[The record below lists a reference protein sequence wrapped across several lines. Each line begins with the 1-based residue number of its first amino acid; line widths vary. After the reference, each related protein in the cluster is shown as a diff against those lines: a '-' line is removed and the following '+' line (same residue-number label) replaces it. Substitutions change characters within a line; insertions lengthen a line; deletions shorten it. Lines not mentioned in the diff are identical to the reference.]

1 MDSKKKT
8 WILTDCWELGY
19 DFSCPSCGYTFF
31 MRQKFGKKP
40 EECPKCKEQMYG
52 EVFVVSGQEDPQVY
66 DLQSHGSLL
75 RTRRNGN

>member
-1 MDSKKKT
+1 MDSKKKL

-31 MRQKFGKKP
+31 ISQKFGKKP

-52 EVFVVSGQEDPQVY
+52 EVFVVSGQEDTKVY
-66 DLQSHGSLL
+66 DLRSHDSLL
-75 RTRRNGN
+75 RARRNGN

>member
-1 MDSKKKT
+1 MDLKRKS
-8 WILTDCWELGY
+8 WILTDAWELGY

-52 EVFVVSGQEDPQVY
+52 EVFMVAGKENS
-66 DLQSHGSLL
+66 
-75 RTRRNGN
+75 